1 MGRKPYDPPFS
12 LRLSFEER
20 ARLEVLADGEP
31 LGSYIRSRLL
41 DSAPSRKRMTVN
53 DKEALVRVLGLLG
66 QSRLSSNINQLAKAV
81 NSGSLPVTPETEIEL
96 KDAARDVMAMRHM
109 LIEALGLDAGQDL
122 RMR

>member
-20 ARLEVLADGEP
+20 ARLEALADGEP

-53 DKEALVRVLGLLG
+53 DKDALVRVLGLLG

-81 NSGSLPVTPETEIEL
+81 NSGSLPVTPETETEL
-96 KDAARDVMAMRHM
+96 KAAARDVMAMRQI
-109 LIEALGLDAGQDL
+109 LIQALGLDVEQ
-122 RMR
+122 R